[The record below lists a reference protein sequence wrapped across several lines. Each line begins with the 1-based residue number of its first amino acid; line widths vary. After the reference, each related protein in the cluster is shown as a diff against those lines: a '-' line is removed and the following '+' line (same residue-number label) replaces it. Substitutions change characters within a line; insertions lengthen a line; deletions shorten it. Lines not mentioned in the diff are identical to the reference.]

1 MMESRML
8 LADAGKRQAQS
19 PKQRLSSWLAPSAA
33 CLASL
38 LLLGCGGSD
47 GTGTAAAP
55 TATAAS
61 FSVAKA
67 ACGPGD
73 KPEPDL
79 QGQVSAAVRTAGF
92 KGYSC
97 NLELV
102 SQYKG
107 DGASWQF
114 AWFQDRAGHKCA
126 YYDTS
131 VLKND
136 GISRSATQ
144 IGTIVLDISDP
155 ANPKQ
160 TANLTTTSMLDP
172 WESLK
177 VNERRQLL
185 GATQATNG
193 KGGPQLDLYDLSGD
207 CRTPQLLSSVAI
219 GTAGNGDAAA
229 LPAGYDLQGHEGNF
243 SPDGLTWYNGDRGA
257 VKKYTAID
265 ISNTIHPK
273 LLTTWDL
280 PLVPTVVLTTH
291 GLNISPDGNRA
302 YVSRAG
308 VLGSVATNDLK
319 TAPEVDGMI
328 ILDTSEVQKRLPNP
342 KIKQVGMVTWRD
354 SGQAQHTID
363 IIVKGKQYVVVASEL
378 GTGGNSPAGWAASCA
393 AGLSPF
399 HTARI
404 VDIADETKPVVVSK
418 LFLEAYDPANCSKV
432 LPDLAGLSSFT
443 YGSHYCSVDN
453 KDNATTLACGYFNS
467 GIRVFDIR
475 DVANPKEIAYFNPPG
490 VTTISNG
497 SNHNRAGG
505 WVSGGPDWC
514 NSQIRLDAATASL
527 QTICQDNGFL
537 SLKFKN
543 GVWPFPESTTPAGK
557 QN

>member
-1 MMESRML
+1 MIGSRQLKSTMNSAQEQAESPIH
-8 LADAGKRQAQS
+8 K
-19 PKQRLSSWLAPSAA
+19 PPTWLTLSAA
-33 CLASL
+33 CLASFVL
-38 LLLGCGGSD
+38 FGCGGSD
-47 GTGTAAAP
+47 DTSTVAGP
-55 TATAAS
+55 TATATS
-61 FSVAKA
+61 FAVSKA

-79 QGQVSAAVRTAGF
+79 QGQVSAAARTAGF

-114 AWFQDRAGHKCA
+114 AWFQDRAGRKCA
-126 YYDTS
+126 YYDTAA
-131 VLKND
+131 VTA
-136 GISRSATQ
+136 GRSATQ
-144 IGTIVLDISDP
+144 IGTIVLDVTDP

-160 TANLTTTSMLDP
+160 TANLTTTSMMDP

-177 VNERRQLL
+177 VNDRRQLL

-229 LPAGYDLQGHEGNF
+229 LPPGYDLQGHEGNF

-265 ISNTIHPK
+265 ISNTTKPK

-280 PLVPTVVLTTH
+280 PLVSHVVLTTH

-342 KIKQVGMVTWRD
+342 KIKQIGMVTWRD

-363 IIVKGKQYVVVASEL
+363 IIVKGKKYAVVASEL

-404 VDIADETKPVVVSK
+404 VDIADETKPTVVSK
-418 LFLEAYDPANCSKV
+418 LFLEAYDPKNCDKV

-490 VTTISNG
+490 VTVSSPG

-543 GVWPFPESTTPAGK
+543 GVWPFPESSTPAGK